1 MVRYGILPPAE
12 SGKFISE
19 RAHHVKIHENGL
31 DKLCQEM
38 FSAVKN
44 NKLQIPDT
52 GTDAIHP
59 NNEHPRAVD
68 WVFVCDA
75 LNFCF
80 WPKSEEE
87 QWTVNGHTGYFAL
100 EAALHRALQEGY
112 DITNPEFYSTISEK
126 KLTHIFRGDTEA
138 KIPLYVERENVLH
151 DVGLILCEKYNGTF
165 ENCIKEANKSA
176 IKLLEIVVVNFQCFR
191 DEAIYKNQAVS
202 FYKRAQIL
210 VADLWNFFDGRG
222 WGEFYD
228 IDKLTMFADYR
239 VPQVLVYF
247 GVMSYSDELMEK
259 LKNDILLTSGSEEE
273 IEIRG
278 CSIHAVELLKQKLS
292 QRIEKSGKNYEVP
305 NSSLIDYYLWCY
317 RRKNAKEMEKIPY
330 HKTLGIFY

>member
-1 MVRYGILPPAE
+1 MLYFPLINETEMLHYLPHRVSCLDHSVENLSACVMLALTRLHSMTFYLLMAHIL
-12 SGKFISE
+12 
-19 RAHHVKIHENGL
+19 L
-31 DKLCQEM
+31 DLSSSTYPYSNPI
-38 FSAVKN
+38 FLRRPSLSN
-44 NKLQIPDT
+44 NY

-59 NNEHPRAVD
+59 NKEHPRAVD

-80 WPKSEEE
+80 WSKSEEE

-100 EAALHRALQEGY
+100 EAALHRALQR
-112 DITNPEFYSTISEK
+112 K
-126 KLTHIFRGDTEA
+126 KLTHIFRGDTNA

-151 DVGLILCEKYNGTF
+151 DVGLVLCEKYNGTF

-176 IKLLEIVVVNFQCFR
+176 IKLLEIVVVNFKCFQ

-210 VADLWNFFDGRG
+210 VADLWNFFDGKG

-239 VPQVLVYF
+239 VPQVLPFFLLDSNHYACTQPRDNLLANNECYIYNF
-247 GVMSYSDELMEK
+247 GVSYK
-259 LKNDILLTSGSEEE
+259 
-273 IEIRG
+273 
-278 CSIHAVELLKQKLS
+278 
-292 QRIEKSGKNYEVP
+292 
-305 NSSLIDYYLWCY
+305 
-317 RRKNAKEMEKIPY
+317 
-330 HKTLGIFY
+330 

>member
-1 MVRYGILPPAE
+1 MVRHGILPPAE

-19 RAHHVKIHENGL
+19 RARHVKIHENGL

-44 NKLQIPDT
+44 NKLEIPDT

-59 NNEHPRAVD
+59 NKEHPRAVD

-80 WPKSEEE
+80 WSKSKEE

-112 DITNPEFYSTISEK
+112 DITNPEFYSTISTE
-126 KLTHIFRGDTEA
+126 KLTHIFRGDTDA
-138 KIPLYVERENVLH
+138 KIPLYKEREDVLH

-165 ENCIKEANKSA
+165 ENCVKQANKSA
-176 IKLLEIVVVNFQCFR
+176 IKLLEMVVNDFQCFR

-210 VADLWNFFDGRG
+210 VADLWNFFDGKG
-222 WGEFYD
+222 WGEFCD

-259 LKNDILLTSGSEEE
+259 LRNDILLTSGSEEE
-273 IEIRG
+273 MEIRG
-278 CSIHAVELLKQKLS
+278 CSIHTVELLKQKLS
-292 QRIEKSGKNYEVP
+292 QLIEKSGQNFEVP

-317 RRKNAKEMEKIPY
+317 RRKHAKEMEKIPY